1 MALKT
6 NVFKTI
12 TQVVPTSS
20 TLIYTAPTGYS
31 AVILLLQVANISTTT
46 SYDVTVVHNRGAVDT
61 ELFKTFPVP
70 FKDTVNLL
78 QGKLVLESG
87 DKLYLSGSNGS
98 NLKFVASILETIN

>member
-12 TQVVPTSS
+12 AEVVSTTS

-31 AVILLLQVANISTTT
+31 AVVLLAQVANISTSTA
-46 SYDVTVVHNRGAVDT
+46 YDITLILTRGNTDT

-78 QGKLVLESG
+78 TGKLVLESG

-98 NLKFVASILETIN
+98 NLKFVASILETVN

>member
-12 TQVVPTSS
+12 AEVVPTSS

-31 AVILLLQVANISTTT
+31 AVLLLAQVANVSTTT
-46 SYDVTVVHNRGAVDT
+46 SYDVTLIYTRGNTNT
-61 ELFKTFPVP
+61 ELFKSFPVP